1 MTGLAKTYYE
11 IFATFPSKIR
21 WETIVLQYWLSNF
34 ESPIQDVICI
44 SCIPGNRSSNRA
56 TFRARSSS
64 SCLVFFHTRCI
75 WDKTVKKS
83 MIWKPNVLFYWQR
96 TLQRK
101 LQSPPLSIVK
111 TLYLSSLSRP
121 YGRASC
127 PQRRQPPW
135 GRQSGGKADMRHL
148 IPTFPCLCFSLSSP
162 QNVVWP
168 QETVA
173 TAPGDA

>member
-44 SCIPGNRSSNRA
+44 CCIPGNRSSNRA

-64 SCLVFFHTRCI
+64 SCLVFFHMRCI
-75 WDKTVKKS
+75 WDKTVKRS
-83 MIWKPNVLFYWQR
+83 MICKPNL
-96 TLQRK
+96 LQLTKNFAKKMHR
-101 LQSPPLSIVK
+101 PPLRK
-111 TLYLSSLSRP
+111 TSRP

-127 PQRRQPPW
+127 PRRRQPPW
-135 GRQSGGKADMRHL
+135 GRQSGGKEDKRHL
-148 IPTFPCLCFSLSSP
+148 IPTFPCLCPSLSSP
-162 QNVVWP
+162 RNVVWP
-168 QETVA
+168 QETVVA
-173 TAPGDA
+173 APGDA

>member
-1 MTGLAKTYYE
+1 MDGS
-11 IFATFPSKIR
+11 I
-21 WETIVLQYWLSNF
+21 LS
-34 ESPIQDVICI
+34 VICT
-44 SCIPGNRSSNRA
+44 SCIPGNKSSNRA
-56 TFRARSSS
+56 TFRARSSF
-64 SCLVFFHTRCI
+64 SCLVFFHTQCI
-75 WDKTVKKS
+75 WDKTVKRS
-83 MIWKPNVLFYWQR
+83 MICKPNVLQNWQR

-111 TLYLSSLSRP
+111 TLYLSSLWRP

-135 GRQSGGKADMRHL
+135 GRRSGGRADKRHL
-148 IPTFPCLCFSLSSP
+148 IPTFPCLCPSLSSP

-168 QETVA
+168 QEAVA